1 MVVVPVDQLLLNVVS
16 NALCHPLRDLLGDA
30 GANEVGSWTS
40 AAAAAAA
47 AAIGIERGRR
57 SRHCRRN
64 AGDCCQKGQ
73 CCSQNSECDRHRDV
87 GGGLTG
93 RRQML
98 YTLLADDFL

>member
-47 AAIGIERGRR
+47 AAI
-57 SRHCRRN
+57 
-64 AGDCCQKGQ
+64 
-73 CCSQNSECDRHRDV
+73 
-87 GGGLTG
+87 
-93 RRQML
+93 
-98 YTLLADDFL
+98 